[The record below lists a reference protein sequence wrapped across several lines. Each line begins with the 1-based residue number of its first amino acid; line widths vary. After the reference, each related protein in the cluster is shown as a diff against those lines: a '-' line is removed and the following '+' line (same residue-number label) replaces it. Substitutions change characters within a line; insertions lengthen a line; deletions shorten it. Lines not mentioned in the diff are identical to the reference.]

1 MPTKLALA
9 PSEIRSPA
17 VEPWAGKRRPALLAM
32 QVALGVACLIGFFV
46 AARMLLAGADSHQV
60 EIRLGKIED
69 WPEIKNGVPD
79 VVPPRALPARTLP
92 ARASA
97 SDPRPASSAAPTA
110 AGEPSG
116 PRELPARDLVPPSE
130 GALLPTRS
138 APSPSPEPVVASAI
152 KAEAGAEAA
161 MAQLRPSVPLPP
173 TDLHPREFATEAAA
187 DTPAAALAGLS
198 QPAAPDVSVSPPT
211 PPPDAGEASAEV
223 APTAASAPLP
233 PRRPKELKAAPRP
246 KQVAGSGRGAVAN
259 AGEVGTA
266 ATPAASGAPADGEGT
281 SQDERVH
288 LFGVPMPAFVPNARK
303 IRGCL
308 LEFRC

>member
-46 AARMLLAGADSHQV
+46 AARMLLAGSDPHQV

-79 VVPPRALPARTLP
+79 VVP
-92 ARASA
+92 ARAMT
-97 SDPRPASSAAPTA
+97 SDPRPTSSAAPA
-110 AGEPSG
+110 ARGEPPGS
-116 PRELPARDLVPPSE
+116 RELPARELVPASE
-130 GALLPTRS
+130 GALPPTRS
-138 APSPSPEPVVASAI
+138 ASSPSPEPVAADAM

-173 TDLHPREFATEAAA
+173 TDLRPHEF
-187 DTPAAALAGLS
+187 AGLS
-198 QPAAPDVSVSPPT
+198 QPAAPDMSVSPPT

-246 KQVAGSGRGAVAN
+246 KQVASSGRGAIAN

-266 ATPAASGAPADGEGT
+266 ATPAASGAPADGEGA